1 MNSAV
6 AIHPSVDQGV
16 RKGGASDFAG
26 GSANSGWS
34 RTTACHR
41 H

>member
-16 RKGGASDFAG
+16 RKSGAADFAG
-26 GSANSGWS
+26 ACANSGWS